1 MSRKNRKKAY
11 GKEKNGTWSSCP
23 ECGVKVRPKNLAH
36 HKMQVHATFYQTPK
50 GKASILGV
58 VLACVVVLLLLLASF
73 QLQKDNQG
81 NAGDLSDQNPSWGE
95 GDEANIEKEESNAF
109 KRVVFFETYT
119 SVDCYWCNAEEEPA
133 LKRIAQNYGRD
144 EVVILAYHGFYG
156 NDPWETA
163 KGNQRA
169 EYYGGVSGTPSVWVD
184 GILNI
189 AGATGQGV
197 DAMYDV
203 YVDKINQ
210 RAPIVTDI
218 SIGINGLISGSQ
230 AQITV
235 EINNSGN
242 IDASNFN
249 VRFALMEDGLQ
260 YNGKTFDWV
269 MRDFLEM
276 SIDIGT
282 FPLELSES
290 FDIDGRWNPENL
302 RAVVWVQDD
311 SDKELQQA
319 SYFEFTT

>member
-1 MSRKNRKKAY
+1 MGRQNRKEIH
-11 GKEKNGTWSSCP
+11 GKGKNEKWTTCP
-23 ECGVKVRPKNLAH
+23 ECKAKVRPKNLAS
-36 HKMQVHATFYQTPK
+36 HKMQVHTAFHRTPK
-50 GKASILGV
+50 GKASIAMA
-58 VLACVVVLLLLLASF
+58 VLAMSVVVLVVIANYRLEP
-73 QLQKDNQG
+73 DNTG
-81 NAGDLSDQNPSWGE
+81 NGE
-95 GDEANIEKEESNAF
+95 VITYKRTVLIETF
-109 KRVVFFETYT
+109 T

-133 LKRIAQNYGRD
+133 LKRIAQDYERD
-144 EVVILAYHGFYG
+144 EVIILAYHGFYG

-163 KGNQRA
+163 SGNQRA
-169 EYYGGVSGTPSVWVD
+169 DYYGGMSGTPNVWVD

-269 MRDFLEM
+269 MRDFHEM

-311 SDKELQQA
+311 TDKELQQA
-319 SYFEFTT
+319 SYFEFTA